1 MLPGYTVL
9 EITLFDKL
17 LINIVLLLLVLGKD
31 HILMMT
37 STIHSNLIKAVASIL
52 TSSVL
57 TLHTFHFVV

>member
-37 STIHSNLIKAVASIL
+37 STIHSNLIKAVASI
-52 TSSVL
+52 
-57 TLHTFHFVV
+57 